1 VNHDN
6 EQASTPPRVSPTHTI
21 SVAVSRLL
29 FAVFLSCVSI
39 EIALFVLDATVN
51 FYRGSPVGA
60 IRRLFNITRE
70 DGLASL
76 FAVLLTLAVGVV
88 AWASY
93 ARAKSLGARRF
104 TCTGWLFVAIL
115 FTYLAIDDGAKIH
128 ERLGTALK
136 FTLNSEDSADSN
148 WLDFYPS
155 YPWQVIFAPIL
166 AASGG
171 VVLVFLWKEMSTTI
185 ERVGVVAALTCL
197 SVAVALDF
205 VEGMADGYSW
215 FVGNFDIRL
224 VTIKHFAKAIEE
236 SIEMFGM
243 TLFLV
248 TFLRH
253 YTRRSGS
260 VFISFD

>member
-1 VNHDN
+1 MNPDN
-6 EQASTPPRVSPTHTI
+6 ERVSATHTI
-21 SVAVSRLL
+21 SVPVSRLL
-29 FAVFLSCVSI
+29 FTVFLSCVSI

-93 ARAKSLGARRF
+93 ARAKSLGARRL
-104 TCTGWLFVAIL
+104 TRAGWLFVAIL

-136 FTLNSEDSADSN
+136 FTLSSSDSADSN
-148 WLDFYPS
+148 WLDLYPS

-166 AASGG
+166 AAAGG
-171 VVLVFLWKEMSTTI
+171 VVLAFLWKEMPTAI
-185 ERVGVVAALTCL
+185 ERASIVAALTCL

-205 VEGMADGYSW
+205 VEGLADGYSW
-215 FVGNFDIRL
+215 LVDNFEIRL
-224 VTIKHFAKAIEE
+224 VTVKHFAKAIEE
-236 SIEMFGM
+236 SMEMFGM

-253 YTRRSGS
+253 FMRRSSS
-260 VFISFD
+260 VIIKFK

>member
-1 VNHDN
+1 MNHDN
-6 EQASTPPRVSPTHTI
+6 ERISSPAPVSPTPTI
-21 SVAVSRLL
+21 SVAVSRVL
-29 FAVFLSCVSI
+29 FTVFLSCVSI

-93 ARAKSLGARRF
+93 ARAKNLGARRF
-104 TCTGWLFVAIL
+104 TRAGWLFVAIL

-136 FTLNSEDSADSN
+136 FAVNSGDSADRN
-148 WLDFYPS
+148 WLDLYPS
-155 YPWQVIFAPIL
+155 YAWQVIFVPIL
-166 AASGG
+166 AASG
-171 VVLVFLWKEMSTTI
+171 VVALVFLWKEMSAAI
-185 ERVGVVAALTCL
+185 ERAGIVAALTCL
-197 SVAVALDF
+197 SVAIALDF
-205 VEGMADGYSW
+205 VEGVADGYSW
-215 FVGNFDIRL
+215 LVGNFDIHI
-224 VTIKHFAKAIEE
+224 VTVKHFAKAVEE

-253 YTRRSGS
+253 FMRHSGS
-260 VFISFD
+260 VFIKFE